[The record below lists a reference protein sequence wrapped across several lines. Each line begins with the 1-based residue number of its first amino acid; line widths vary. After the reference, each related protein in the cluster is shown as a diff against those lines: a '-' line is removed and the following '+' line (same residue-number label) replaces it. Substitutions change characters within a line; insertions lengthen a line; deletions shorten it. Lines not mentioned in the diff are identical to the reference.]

1 MEAGLDALAESAI
14 SYVKQNFTEDML
26 EEFLEYNDTLDL
38 ARCIDFDTALA
49 IVQSRDDW
57 AIDASADVHSI
68 ASLITFENSHLV
80 GYSLFH
86 SNLEAAVALHA
97 ELEYYIKGSSC

>member
-14 SYVKQNFTEDML
+14 SYVKQNFTEDIL
-26 EEFLEYNDTLDL
+26 EEFLEYNDALDL
-38 ARCIDFDTALA
+38 SRYIDFDTALV

-57 AIDASADVHSI
+57 ATDASADVHSI

-80 GYSLFH
+80 AQHLT
-86 SNLEAAVALHA
+86 SNPEVARALYN
-97 ELEYYIKGSSC
+97 ELAYWHDNNQI

>member
-26 EEFLEYNDTLDL
+26 EEFLDYNDTLDL
-38 ARCIDFDTALA
+38 SKCIDFDTALA
-49 IVQSRDDW
+49 IVQSRDNW
-57 AIDASADVHSI
+57 TTEAEADVHSI

-80 GYSLFH
+80 AHHLI
-86 SNLEAAVALHA
+86 SNPVIARALYN
-97 ELEYYIKGSSC
+97 ELTYWSDNNQI

>member
-14 SYVKQNFTEDML
+14 LYVKQNFTEDML
-26 EEFLEYNDTLDL
+26 EEFLEYNDALDL
-38 ARCIDFDTALA
+38 SKCIDFDTALT

-57 AIDASADVHSI
+57 ATEASADVHSI
-68 ASLITFENSHLV
+68 VSLITFENSHLV

-86 SNLEAAVALHA
+86 SNLEAAVALHN

>member
-26 EEFLEYNDTLDL
+26 EEFLEYNNTIDL
-38 ARCIDFDTALA
+38 SKCIDFDTALV

-57 AIDASADVHSI
+57 VTEAAVDVHSI

-86 SNLEAAVALHA
+86 SNLEAAIALHA
-97 ELEYYIKGSSC
+97 ELDYYIKGSSC

>member
-14 SYVKQNFTEDML
+14 SYVKQNFTEDIL
-26 EEFLEYNDTLDL
+26 EEFLEYNDALDL
-38 ARCIDFDTALA
+38 SRYIDFDTALV

-57 AIDASADVHSI
+57 ATNASADVHSI

-80 GYSLFH
+80 AQALKDLSPVV
-86 SNLEAAVALHA
+86 AKAVFN
-97 ELEYYIKGSSC
+97 ELEYWVQNNQI